1 MCNPIKAGGSE
12 SMYRKKALENRYRVE
27 VHVHNPICQCQL
39 IEKKIRP
46 IASIVWVQG
55 RVEKKRQ
62 KGVRKMK
69 KYFCFV
75 LNKYQSVTHVSIS
88 IFHGLYKNIVLRYV
102 ALVTKKVM
110 GYFRFFFQ
118 RPDFFSD
125 LYKTLCI
132 KKSL

>member
-1 MCNPIKAGGSE
+1 MCITQFANASSLK
-12 SMYRKKALENRYRVE
+12 
-27 VHVHNPICQCQL
+27 
-39 IEKKIRP
+39 KKIRP

-102 ALVTKKVM
+102 ALVTKKLWAIL
-110 GYFRFFFQ
+110 
-118 RPDFFSD
+118 DFFSKD
-125 LYKTLCI
+125 RTFFPTCTKRYAL
-132 KKSL
+132 KKVFKKILSITVHEKSQNLTIIVSKMRVLG